1 MKYHSQRVAYYFF
14 AVSMLLLVLQI
25 LYGFI
30 MAFAHLGYDVLHDI
44 IPFNTARS
52 THVNLLVVWLLC
64 GFMGAAYFIIP
75 DETGQPLFSPALAV
89 VQLVTLVLVGVVAI
103 AGFHVNWWEGGN
115 FWRFRAPWTT
125 WWWSTC

>member
-52 THVNLLVVWLLC
+52 THVNLLVVWLLS

-75 DETGQPLFSPALAV
+75 DETGS
-89 VQLVTLVLVGVVAI
+89 
-103 AGFHVNWWEGGN
+103 HS
-115 FWRFRAPWTT
+115 FRRPWP
-125 WWWSTC
+125 WCSW